1 MADHLELV
9 YQTAASSK
17 QFGDGVYACEYV
29 QVDKGILKF
38 SSEHYIIN
46 GEHLKKIYH

>member
-17 QFGDGVYACEYV
+17 QFGDGVYAC
-29 QVDKGILKF
+29 VDKGILKF

-46 GEHLKKIYH
+46 GEHLKKIYI